1 MKAVIMAGGRGTRI
15 AALAGDLPKP
25 MLPIDGRPVLER
37 ELGSLREQGV
47 TDVLITVGHLA
58 PAIMEYF
65 GDGSGCSPQTGR
77 PFGVHIEYFVEKEP
91 LGNAGALFRIR
102 DRLDEDFLLLNG
114 DVMFD
119 VDLQRFAAFH
129 KVHGGLAT
137 LFTELIPKFQVGVV
151 EFSVEYFLFIPLTLA
166 MLFDPLSAALGAA
179 TGELVFSEIMLGQ
192 FGGLGELEKFLTVT
206 IGVYIAG
213 RLVKDPRN
221 RALVGVAAITG
232 TAAQLLMG
240 TVVDILKV
248 QLAVEDFEAV
258 AGLPE
263 SVFATE
269 GFAFLNDLLFSGILF
284 CLLPTLYLVPKLYGK
299 IEPLLG
305 MAPRTPES
313 AVSGISPKALIVC
326 AVGFVCAIVA
336 ELAATAGMSLIDWEA
351 EWAESGTAMAVG
363 MVAAAAVAIIA
374 LLVIKK
380 NAGKKAAVN

>member
-1 MKAVIMAGGRGTRI
+1 MSI
-15 AALAGDLPKP
+15 AQKQTATQSQKL
-25 MLPIDGRPVLER
+25 MIFVLSM
-37 ELGSLREQGV
+37 SL
-47 TDVLITVGHLA
+47 
-58 PAIMEYF
+58 Y
-65 GDGSGCSPQTGR
+65 
-77 PFGVHIEYFVEKEP
+77 
-91 LGNAGALFRIR
+91 
-102 DRLDEDFLLLNG
+102 
-114 DVMFD
+114 
-119 VDLQRFAAFH
+119 
-129 KVHGGLAT
+129 GLAT

-213 RLVKDPRN
+213 RLVKDPKN
-221 RALVGVAAITG
+221 RAMVGIAAITG
-232 TAAQLLMG
+232 TSAQLLMG

-263 SVFATE
+263 SMFATE

-363 MVAAAAVAIIA
+363 MIVAAVIAIIA

-380 NAGKKAAVN
+380 NAEKKAAVN

>member
-1 MKAVIMAGGRGTRI
+1 MNASQKTTATQSQKLMIF
-15 AALAGDLPKP
+15 
-25 MLPIDGRPVLER
+25 VLTM
-37 ELGSLREQGV
+37 SL
-47 TDVLITVGHLA
+47 
-58 PAIMEYF
+58 Y
-65 GDGSGCSPQTGR
+65 
-77 PFGVHIEYFVEKEP
+77 
-91 LGNAGALFRIR
+91 
-102 DRLDEDFLLLNG
+102 
-114 DVMFD
+114 
-119 VDLQRFAAFH
+119 
-129 KVHGGLAT
+129 GLAT
-137 LFTELIPKFQVGVV
+137 LFTELIPKFQIGLV

-166 MLFDPLSAALGAA
+166 MLFDPLSAALGAS

-240 TVVDILKV
+240 TAVDILKV

-284 CLLPTLYLVPKLYGK
+284 CLLPTLFLVPKLYGK

-305 MAPRTPES
+305 MAPRTEKTW
-313 AVSGISPKALIVC
+313 VGGVSPKVVLGCVI
-326 AVGFVCAIVA
+326 GFVAAVATPLIAKSGFSIV
-336 ELAATAGMSLIDWEA
+336 DWEA
-351 EWAESGTAMAVG
+351 GWAGSGTALAIGLV
-363 MVAAAAVAIIA
+363 VAAALAVIVLAV
-374 LLVIKK
+374 LKWK
-380 NAGKKAAVN
+380 AGKDGTTAG

>member
-1 MKAVIMAGGRGTRI
+1 MSITQKQTATQSQKLMIF
-15 AALAGDLPKP
+15 
-25 MLPIDGRPVLER
+25 VLSM
-37 ELGSLREQGV
+37 SL
-47 TDVLITVGHLA
+47 
-58 PAIMEYF
+58 Y
-65 GDGSGCSPQTGR
+65 
-77 PFGVHIEYFVEKEP
+77 
-91 LGNAGALFRIR
+91 
-102 DRLDEDFLLLNG
+102 
-114 DVMFD
+114 
-119 VDLQRFAAFH
+119 
-129 KVHGGLAT
+129 GLAT
-137 LFTELIPKFQVGVV
+137 LFTELIPSFQVGIV
-151 EFSVEYFLFIPLTLA
+151 EFSVEFFLFIPLTLA

-213 RLVKDPRN
+213 RLVKDPKN
-221 RALVGVAAITG
+221 RAMVGVAAIIG

-305 MAPRTPES
+305 MAPRTPDS

-326 AVGFVCAIVA
+326 AVGFVAAIAA

-351 EWAESGTAMAVG
+351 EWAGNGTALALG
-363 MVAAAAVAIIA
+363 MVAAAVIAIAA
-374 LLVIKK
+374 LLIIKR
-380 NAGKKAAVN
+380 NVEKKAAVK

>member
-1 MKAVIMAGGRGTRI
+1 MELSKKQTATQSQKLMVFVLTMA
-15 AALAGDLPKP
+15 L
-25 MLPIDGRPVLER
+25 
-37 ELGSLREQGV
+37 
-47 TDVLITVGHLA
+47 
-58 PAIMEYF
+58 Y
-65 GDGSGCSPQTGR
+65 
-77 PFGVHIEYFVEKEP
+77 
-91 LGNAGALFRIR
+91 
-102 DRLDEDFLLLNG
+102 
-114 DVMFD
+114 
-119 VDLQRFAAFH
+119 
-129 KVHGGLAT
+129 GLAT
-137 LFTELIPKFQVGVV
+137 LFTELIPSFQAGIV

-213 RLVKDPRN
+213 RMVKDPKN
-221 RALVGVAAITG
+221 YKMVGIAAITG
-232 TAAQLLMG
+232 TGLQLLMG

-248 QLAVEDFEAV
+248 RFAVEDFEAV

-305 MAPRTPES
+305 MAPRTPDS
-313 AVSGISPKALIVC
+313 AVSGISPKALVVC

-363 MVAAAAVAIIA
+363 MIVAAVIAIIA

-380 NAGKKAAVN
+380 NAEKKAAVN

>member
-1 MKAVIMAGGRGTRI
+1 MSI
-15 AALAGDLPKP
+15 AQKQTATQSQKL
-25 MLPIDGRPVLER
+25 MIFVLSM
-37 ELGSLREQGV
+37 SL
-47 TDVLITVGHLA
+47 
-58 PAIMEYF
+58 Y
-65 GDGSGCSPQTGR
+65 
-77 PFGVHIEYFVEKEP
+77 
-91 LGNAGALFRIR
+91 
-102 DRLDEDFLLLNG
+102 
-114 DVMFD
+114 
-119 VDLQRFAAFH
+119 
-129 KVHGGLAT
+129 GLAT

-166 MLFDPLSAALGAA
+166 MLFVPLSAALGAA

-240 TVVDILKV
+240 TAVDILKV

-326 AVGFVCAIVA
+326 AVGFVCAIAA
-336 ELAATAGMSLIDWEA
+336 ELSATAGMSLIDWEA
-351 EWAESGTAMAVG
+351 EWAESGTALAVG

-380 NAGKKAAVN
+380 NAGKKSAVN

>member
-1 MKAVIMAGGRGTRI
+1 MSITQKQTATQSQKLMIF
-15 AALAGDLPKP
+15 
-25 MLPIDGRPVLER
+25 VLSM
-37 ELGSLREQGV
+37 SL
-47 TDVLITVGHLA
+47 
-58 PAIMEYF
+58 Y
-65 GDGSGCSPQTGR
+65 
-77 PFGVHIEYFVEKEP
+77 
-91 LGNAGALFRIR
+91 
-102 DRLDEDFLLLNG
+102 
-114 DVMFD
+114 
-119 VDLQRFAAFH
+119 
-129 KVHGGLAT
+129 GLAT
-137 LFTELIPKFQVGVV
+137 LFTELIPSFQVGIV
-151 EFSVEYFLFIPLTLA
+151 EFSVEFFLFIPLTLA

-179 TGELVFSEIMLGQ
+179 PGELVFSEIMLGQ

-221 RALVGVAAITG
+221 RALVGVAAIPG

-240 TVVDILKV
+240 TAVDILKV

-305 MAPRTPES
+305 MAPRTPDS
-313 AVSGISPKALIVC
+313 AVSGISPKALAVC

-363 MVAAAAVAIIA
+363 MVAAAVVAIIA